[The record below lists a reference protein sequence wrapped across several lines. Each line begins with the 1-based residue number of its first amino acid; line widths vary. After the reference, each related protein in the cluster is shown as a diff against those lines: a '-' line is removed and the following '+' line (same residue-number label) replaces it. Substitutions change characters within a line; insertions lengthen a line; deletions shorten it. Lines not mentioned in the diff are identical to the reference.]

1 MDEIRLGLAAVEFN
15 ISKDL
20 IVDILQN
27 NGFDIENKPTA
38 KLNQEMYNFVS
49 NYLASDKIFNAEEIE
64 QSKNK
69 RFIGLV
75 KWFHDKAK
83 NSNYGF
89 IQHVKLGDLFFHEK
103 SIKQGQNLNN
113 FQENE
118 IVTFFVKSNDK
129 KINIRSSD
137 FEDIPTIVSLSRSD
151 KKHEAINVM
160 LLSNENNLSF
170 LFDNYLS
177 ILTEEV
183 KFTDYKLI
191 QKAIHLRIKILLEQN
206 QNDNINHNLFN
217 QFQDFISIQLKTNLN
232 KDVDFIIGLFNIC
245 KTFFSER
252 YLTISKIIELEISE
266 YISHKLWLD
275 GFIETCQV
283 NYISDNLMKLDLQ
296 SRNIIIQKCNFDN
309 QKNIFNKILDK
320 FSFIDNKEKFEQII
334 KVKDFFKNINSE
346 IDVFILKRIKD
357 IINYS
362 IEKGTDVELSH
373 LFWLE
378 KYSSVC
384 QISYIASFIIDTEE
398 QNQRKIFSLCSS
410 EDKINIF
417 FKIIKDLEE
426 GSKKLEINFLK
437 QILTTCKS
445 LAQDHY
451 QSILKELLRI
461 CPVYIRLLLW
471 LEDFHQNLEFYEFKT
486 FTISMST
493 SDQKK
498 FVKKVLKYIHEDKVK
513 ISIEELTS
521 INTIDY
527 DTSKLIEAF
536 DNSKL
541 DYSTSI
547 ILNTISELNSQ
558 IVLEKRSQLYEAK
571 KRIFDLILNQ
581 IKDPTDILEVK
592 GFFDECEGRCSVQI
606 SKFTDD
612 KGVVLDSV
620 ISYKRNQNQKAKLH
634 PICDGRKATMKGTNN
649 PILDENG
656 VQFWWCANQKCYEPS
671 RKLHNSSE
679 WEKYTLLDF
688 LTILKIPFKE
698 KDLEIYLSLINKAN
712 RFLKHLKCRE
722 CNHILKPKDKSNYA
736 FWGINYFQCNNETCS
751 QKGKEIYL
759 THCLNG
765 KCEMEIDSRDSVK
778 CKPDGFDSDKCGWYV
793 CNYCHSC
800 CSDEVIQR
808 RMDILKRTGQEYKC
822 QTMGHRNLG
831 VFSCNKCGNS
841 MNFSQI
847 SSQNYK
853 DALKWFIENKDKSR
867 YIINSG
873 IYKTKHWFVF
883 AKSDLSREDYLLRL
897 NNLSRLGFRIP
908 DFEEDKNI
916 QLISEPNDIKNSEKD
931 ILICSVCD
939 NTLILTNEI
948 ERTTAI
954 KSFHNVLFVKEKV

>member
-20 IVDILQN
+20 IVEILQN

-49 NYLASDKIFNAEEIE
+49 NYLASDKIFNSEEIE

-69 RFIGLV
+69 RFIGLI

-89 IQHVKLGDLFFHEK
+89 IQHFKLGDIFFHEK
-103 SIKQGQNLNN
+103 SIDKGQDIFSFKDNVVVI
-113 FQENE
+113 FTPQ
-118 IVTFFVKSNDK
+118 SSK
-129 KINIRSSD
+129 KGK
-137 FEDIPTIVSLSRSD
+137 L
-151 KKHEAINVM
+151 EAIQVK
-160 LLSNENNLSF
+160 LISNETDLVF
-170 LFDNYLS
+170 LFNLFLS
-177 ILTEEV
+177 ILND
-183 KFTDYKLI
+183 KGKHQDYNHI
-191 QKAIHLRIKILLEQN
+191 YNTVYSRILTLYKNNSEI
-206 QNDNINHNLFN
+206 NINDKLFSN
-217 QFQDFISIQLKTNLN
+217 FKSFVSTNKTKNTDFVKKLYVLGKNFFPE
-232 KDVDFIIGLFNIC
+232 K
-245 KTFFSER
+245 FSEV
-252 YLTISKIIELEISE
+252 SSIIEQKISAETAYILWLEKSIE
-266 YISHKLWLD
+266 YIPFD
-275 GFIETCQV
+275 
-283 NYISDNLMKLDLQ
+283 YIS
-296 SRNIIIQKCNFDN
+296 NIILNLDHPN
-309 QKNIFNKILDK
+309 QKNIFNRC
-320 FSFIDNKEKFEQII
+320 SEEEK
-334 KVKDFFKNINSE
+334 S
-346 IDVFILKRIKD
+346 
-357 IINYS
+357 
-362 IEKGTDVELSH
+362 T
-373 LFWLE
+373 
-378 KYSSVC
+378 
-384 QISYIASFIIDTEE
+384 
-398 QNQRKIFSLCSS
+398 
-410 EDKINIF
+410 IF
-417 FKIIKDLEE
+417 FKILYNLENIVIDLRIEKIIELLKLAKEFAKDQYERVLIE
-426 GSKKLEINFLK
+426 
-437 QILTTCKS
+437 T
-445 LAQDHY
+445 
-451 QSILKELLRI
+451 LRI
-461 CPVYIRLLLW
+461 CNPHIKLVLW
-471 LEDFHQNLEFYEFKT
+471 LEDFHQNLEFNEFKIY
-486 FTISMST
+486 TISLSPF
-493 SDQKK
+493 DQKK

-536 DNSKL
+536 GTSKL

-581 IKDPTDILEVK
+581 INNPSDILEIK

-620 ISYKRNQNQKAKLH
+620 VSYKRNQNQKAKLH
-634 PICDGRKATMKGTNN
+634 PICDGRKATIKGTNN

-656 VQFWWCANQKCYEPS
+656 VQYWWCANQKCYEPS

-736 FWGINYFQCNNETCS
+736 FWGINYFQCKNETCS
-751 QKGKEIYL
+751 QKGKDIYL

-822 QTMGHRNLG
+822 QTRGHRNLG

-841 MNFSQI
+841 MDFGQI
-847 SSQNYK
+847 NSQNYK
-853 DALKWFIENKDKSR
+853 DALKWFIENKDKSK
-867 YIINSG
+867 YITNSG
-873 IYKTKHWFVF
+873 IYNTKHWFVF
-883 AKSDLSREDYLLRL
+883 AKSDLTKEDYLLRL
-897 NNLSRLGFRIP
+897 NNLSLLGFRIP
-908 DFEEDKNI
+908 SINEDKDV
-916 QLISEPNDIKNSEKD
+916 QLVSEPNDIKNSEKE
-931 ILICSVCD
+931 ILICSVCR
-939 NTLILTNEI
+939 NTLDLKNEI
-948 ERTTAI
+948 EKATAI
-954 KSFHNVLFVKEKV
+954 KSFHNVLFLKEKV